1 MSRRQRDAAVD
12 DVNLLHPVGAETV
25 QGALSKA
32 EKIPALDR
40 VMKTDR
46 KTHVDN
52 RPAAISPAKITP
64 VIKINKEMYSP
75 RKRTAH
81 DSQSQESESPVI
93 RDISEIRTPQLQESE
108 PPVIGDISKTQKKT
122 PPASKKNS
130 PNSRK
135 STPQGSAKSSP
146 HKSPSNSGKARL
158 SPRSSSNSAVVK
170 RHEPNKSPFALH
182 EQLEE
187 NKEEVVDPRRT
198 NANIRFIRV
207 VYIKGDDGYYRRAGR
222 ESEETLGVME
232 EEDDLP
238 TEQEMMAAA
247 VRYIDDAFLNN
258 TDLVGDTNF
267 LRIKDYKDVKR
278 KGYKP
283 TQRYA
288 NYVAKVLNNKDKRFI
303 LSLFID
309 IFYTA
314 CCMGM
319 ELFLDVQMK
328 DHFEKLKSKTDM
340 YGDIL
345 LANPTIN
352 RLSGKMIG
360 KTRSTNPYEVSLWG
374 VGIMATVQ
382 LIGSFGIAYTIK
394 KANHIVAT
402 AAGAGVG
409 IAEDALEGYLFKG
422 KGLMESFKPIM
433 QMLSKYVNN
442 NKNYKNEGEVDTEP
456 IVMEMDDP
464 DEE

>member
-1 MSRRQRDAAVD
+1 VD
-12 DVNLLHPVGAETV
+12 TSTGK
-25 QGALSKA
+25 SK
-32 EKIPALDR
+32 
-40 VMKTDR
+40 
-46 KTHVDN
+46 
-52 RPAAISPAKITP
+52 
-64 VIKINKEMYSP
+64 
-75 RKRTAH
+75 
-81 DSQSQESESPVI
+81 
-93 RDISEIRTPQLQESE
+93 
-108 PPVIGDISKTQKKT
+108 
-122 PPASKKNS
+122 
-130 PNSRK
+130 
-135 STPQGSAKSSP
+135 
-146 HKSPSNSGKARL
+146 
-158 SPRSSSNSAVVK
+158 
-170 RHEPNKSPFALH
+170 
-182 EQLEE
+182 
-187 NKEEVVDPRRT
+187 RT

-222 ESEETLGVME
+222 ESEETLGIME

-288 NYVAKVLNNKDKRFI
+288 NYVSKVLNNKDKRFI

-382 LIGSFGIAYTIK
+382 LIGSFGIAFTLK
-394 KANHIVAT
+394 KANTFVAT

-422 KGLMESFKPIM
+422 KGIMESFKPIM
-433 QMLSKYVNN
+433 QMLSKYMNN